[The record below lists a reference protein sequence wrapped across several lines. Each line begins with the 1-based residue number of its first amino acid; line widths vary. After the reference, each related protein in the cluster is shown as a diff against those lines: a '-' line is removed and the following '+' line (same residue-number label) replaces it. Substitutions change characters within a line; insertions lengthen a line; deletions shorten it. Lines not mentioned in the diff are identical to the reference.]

1 MNTSLNGHIVYLAE
15 EEVKDYV
22 YNPNEIKAY
31 ASQALKFVLIQNL
44 PEKGVRK
51 IKIDV
56 LNNSDFSGGYIVG
69 FFYPNLE
76 FLGHFH
82 HSIDSKKP
90 TESMSG
96 TYSETQ
102 DGYII
107 EGLLHEIPGPDCSF
121 YLKVTDKGNQK

>member
-1 MNTSLNGHIVYLAE
+1 MDSSSNGQIVFLAI
-15 EEVKDYV
+15 EEVADYV
-22 YNPNEIKAY
+22 YNPNELKAY
-31 ASQALKFVLIQNL
+31 VSQALKFVLIQDL

-56 LNNSDFSGGYIVG
+56 LNNTNFSGGYIVG
-69 FFYPNLE
+69 FFYQDFK

-102 DGYII
+102 DDYII
-107 EGLLHEIPGPDCSF
+107 QGALHEIPGPDCGF
-121 YLKVTDKGNQK
+121 FLKVNKT